1 MNRDKK
7 ILYSISIF
15 LFVML
20 SLVFFI
26 PTNSTK
32 IIVAALLI
40 AYAII
45 LNLLVKKK
53 ETKSIHSRQVLL
65 LMSVIGLVYVML
77 YYLTGLHF
85 GFYKASP
92 PLSFKSV
99 TNVIIPVVIVF
110 FTSEFIADRL
120 LDQHNKFVEVLVFL
134 SLILIDIS
142 MFSSLS
148 NIKTFNQFM
157 DTVGLTLIPS
167 VTRTLL
173 FMYITKRYGPKP
185 NVAFRLITGLYS
197 YIIPF
202 IPATPDSLT
211 ALVRL
216 VVPLIVYS
224 FIFML
229 YEKKPKVAR
238 KEKSKWR
245 YLGWA
250 ALLAVLVGSTML
262 ISNKF
267 TYGMIV
273 IATNSMKG
281 ELNKGDA
288 LIYESFNKQAIKEG
302 QIILFEKQDR
312 VIVHRV
318 VEIVNIDSEIRYYT
332 KGDAN
337 EKNDEGFIVKSNI
350 IGLAKFKIPY
360 VGYPSIWIR
369 DIFSNN

>member
-85 GFYKASP
+85 GFYKASL
-92 PLSFKSV
+92 PLSFKSL